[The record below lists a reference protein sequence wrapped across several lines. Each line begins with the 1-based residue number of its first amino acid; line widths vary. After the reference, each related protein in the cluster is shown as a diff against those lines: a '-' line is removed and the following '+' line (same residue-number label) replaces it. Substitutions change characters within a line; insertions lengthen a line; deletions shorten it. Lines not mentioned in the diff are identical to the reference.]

1 MGDRHQFDSRV
12 ERDEPICASLA
23 AGLYDRDAVL
33 GTTSPNGAASTATY
47 HDTSDRRLRRAGITL
62 RRRMVN
68 GVGVWEAEVAG
79 RVVSA
84 PGGPAELPPQLAKRL
99 RAPLRD
105 ADVVEIARLREGED
119 DVALLEGQHVVR
131 TYPDLGDALDD
142 ALGGLADGAP
152 AQDAPALEHVRAYL
166 RRQLAEIERT
176 DPILRSVSDDEAVH
190 DFRVAVRRSRAILRV
205 TRDLFDQD
213 WLSSLRAELKWLG
226 GEFAPLRDLDVLVE
240 KLREDGDRDFSPV
253 VKALT
258 AERRSAR
265 ARVTKALGSERYF
278 LLLDEL
284 AGAVDHP
291 PVRSV
296 DVSLQKVAAREFRR
310 LRRRVSALG
319 RQPTDMALHRA
330 RIAAKRA
337 RYAAELAEGVTGR
350 RSRKFVKAAKAFQ
363 DVTGAHQDAV
373 IAAERIR
380 SVRAA
385 SANADV
391 AFAAGRLVE
400 RQAIRRAVARASLPK
415 AWRRLERRGRKA
427 WG

>member
-1 MGDRHQFDSRV
+1 V
-12 ERDEPICASLA
+12 ATI
-23 AGLYDRDAVL
+23 
-33 GTTSPNGAASTATY
+33 SPNGAVSTATY
-47 HDTSDRRLRRAGITL
+47 HDTSDRRLARAGITL

-68 GVGVWEAEVAG
+68 GVGVWEADVAG

-84 PGGPAELPPQLAKRL
+84 PGGPAELPPRLAKRL
-99 RAPLRD
+99 RAPLRK
-105 ADVVEIARLREGED
+105 AELVEIGRLREGEA

-131 TYPDLGDALDD
+131 TYPDLGHALDD
-142 ALGGLADGAP
+142 AFPSPDDGAL
-152 AQDAPALEHVRAYL
+152 AKDAPPLEHVRVYL

-176 DPILRSVSDDEAVH
+176 DPILRSVSDDEGVH

-226 GEFAPLRDLDVLVE
+226 GEFAPLRDLDVLLAN
-240 KLREDGDRDFSPV
+240 LREDGDRDFTPIT
-253 VKALT
+253 KALT

-265 ARVTKALGSERYF
+265 ARVTQALASERY
-278 LLLDEL
+278 LALLDEL
-284 AGAVDHP
+284 AAAVDHP
-291 PVRSV
+291 PVRNV
-296 DVSLQKVAAREFRR
+296 DVSLQKLAARDFAR
-310 LRRRVSALG
+310 LRRRVAAFG
-319 RQPTDMALHRA
+319 REPTDGALHRA

-337 RYAAELAEGVTGR
+337 RYAAELAEGVAGKR
-350 RSRKFVKAAKAFQ
+350 ARKFVKAAKAFQ

-380 SVRAA
+380 AVRAA

-400 RQAIRRAVARASLPK
+400 RQEIRRAAARASLPK

-427 WG
+427 WR

>member
-1 MGDRHQFDSRV
+1 
-12 ERDEPICASLA
+12 
-23 AGLYDRDAVL
+23 LYDPGAVAA
-33 GTTSPNGAASTATY
+33 TTSPNGAALTATY
-47 HDTSDRRLRRAGITL
+47 HDTADRRLKRAGITL

-84 PGGPAELPPQLAKRL
+84 PGGPAELPPKLAKRL

-105 ADVVEIARLREGED
+105 AEVLEIARLREGDD
-119 DVALLEGQHVVR
+119 DVALLEGRHVVR
-131 TYPDLGDALDD
+131 SYPDLGHALDD
-142 ALGGLADGAP
+142 ALGAQADGAP
-152 AQDAPALEHVRAYL
+152 ADDAPALEHVRCYL
-166 RRQLAEIERT
+166 RRQLAELERT
-176 DPILRSVSDDEAVH
+176 DPILRSISDDEAVH

-205 TRDLFDQD
+205 TRELFDPD
-213 WLSSLRAELKWLG
+213 WLSSLRTELKWLG
-226 GEFAPLRDLDVLVE
+226 SELAPLRDLDVLLAH
-240 KLREDGDRDFSPV
+240 LREDGHRDFSPI

-265 ARVTKALGSERYF
+265 ARVTKALSSERYF
-278 LLLDEL
+278 ALLDEL

-296 DVSLQKVAAREFRR
+296 DVSLQKLAAKEFVR
-310 LRRRVSALG
+310 LRRRVAALG
-319 RQPTDMALHRA
+319 RQPTDRALHRA

-337 RYAAELAEGVTGR
+337 RYAAELAEPWTGKR
-350 RSRKFVKAAKAFQ
+350 ARKFVRAAKAFQ

-373 IAAERIR
+373 TAAERIR
-380 SVRAA
+380 AVRAA

-400 RQAIRRAVARASLPK
+400 RQEIRRAVARASLPK
-415 AWRRLERRGRKA
+415 AWGRLERRGRKA
-427 WG
+427 WR

>member
-1 MGDRHQFDSRV
+1 V
-12 ERDEPICASLA
+12 AT
-23 AGLYDRDAVL
+23 
-33 GTTSPNGAASTATY
+33 TTSPNGAASTATY
-47 HDTSDRRLRRAGITL
+47 HDTSDGRLKRAGITL

-84 PGGPAELPPQLAKRL
+84 PGGPAELPPKLAKRL

-105 ADVVEIARLREGED
+105 AEVVEIARLREGDE

-131 TYPDLGDALDD
+131 SYPDLDHALDD
-142 ALGGLADGAP
+142 ALGARVDGSP
-152 AQDAPALEHVRAYL
+152 AGDAPALEHVRSYL

-176 DPILRSVSDDEAVH
+176 DPILRSISDDEAVH

-205 TRDLFDQD
+205 TRKLFDPD

-226 GEFAPLRDLDVLVE
+226 GELAPVRDLDVL
-240 KLREDGDRDFSPV
+240 LAQLQNDGGRDFTPI
-253 VKALT
+253 VKAMR

-278 LLLDEL
+278 AVLDEL
-284 AGAVDHP
+284 SAAVDHP

-296 DVSLQKVAAREFRR
+296 DISLEKVASKEFART
-310 LRRRVSALG
+310 RRRVAALG

-337 RYAAELAEGVTGR
+337 RYAAELAEPLTGKR
-350 RSRKFVKAAKAFQ
+350 ARKFVKAAKAFQ
-363 DVTGAHQDAV
+363 DVTGEHQDAV
-373 IAAERIR
+373 FAAERIR
-380 SVRAA
+380 AAKAA

-400 RQAIRRAVARASLPK
+400 RQAIRRAAARASLPK